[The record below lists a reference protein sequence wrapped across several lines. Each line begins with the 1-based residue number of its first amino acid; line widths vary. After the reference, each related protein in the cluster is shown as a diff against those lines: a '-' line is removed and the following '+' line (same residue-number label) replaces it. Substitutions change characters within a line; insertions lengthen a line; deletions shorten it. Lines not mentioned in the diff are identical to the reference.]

1 MPAAGAGLGGATWA
15 PAEAQPRL
23 VRSGVRVMGDA
34 WYVFVTFRWDEAGL
48 RALRRYTADG
58 LRYTQEVNDLTGRLS
73 ATGFWMSDLP
83 GARFDRDD
91 DEGDGRWEEAE
102 VTSADPARLR
112 AETDYTVGIQLSR
125 WWEDC
130 SSDPCRLRWSF
141 RSGRVALLSQLS
153 RFFLGE
159 WQAVRYTLPWA
170 VLRSPSEPRPARS
183 PARPAVGE
191 TSIRFAGFGPSG
203 APAVCAGPA
212 GSPDPVAICQALG
225 LAWHHP
231 VAVTA
236 SARIDTAG
244 DARGQR
250 ADRRG

>member
-1 MPAAGAGLGGATWA
+1 MSPASATGLGGASWT
-15 PAEAQPRL
+15 PAEASPRL
-23 VRSGVRVMGDA
+23 VRSGVRVIGDA
-34 WYVFVTFRWDEAGL
+34 WYVFVTIRWDEAGL
-48 RALRRYTADG
+48 RALRRYAADG
-58 LRYTQEVNDLTGRLS
+58 LRYTQEVNDLNGRLS

-112 AETDYTVGIQLSR
+112 AGTDYTVGIQLSR

-159 WQAVRYTLPWA
+159 WQAIRYTLPWA
-170 VLRSPSEPRPARS
+170 VLRSPPQPRPPRA
-183 PARPAVGE
+183 PARIGGNGG
-191 TSIRFAGFGPSG
+191 TFRLAGLGPSG
-203 APAVCAGPA
+203 APAVCGGPA
-212 GSPDPVAICQALG
+212 GMADPVAICRALG
-225 LAWHHP
+225 LGWHHP
-231 VAVTA
+231 GAVGA
-236 SARIDTAG
+236 SAG
-244 DARGQR
+244 RGPANQLLWTPR
-250 ADRRG
+250 